1 MAILPEK
8 LMAIAQAARNAPHGS
23 RGEVYAKAVQETG
36 VSYATLMRE
45 LKAFCVKGKTRKQ
58 RSDKGDVSL
67 SIQEAKTI
75 SAALMGMAR
84 KNKFTMLSLEDTVAE
99 LRANGEIQ
107 AEHIDKSTG
116 EVRLLSVSAIS
127 RALRTYNLHPE
138 QLLRP
143 TPVNSMKSLHPNHC
157 WQIDP
162 SLCVLYYLDDKQV
175 KGGNSLCVMEEK
187 EFYKNKPANI
197 KRIEN
202 RRVWRYVITDH
213 ASGVIYTEYVWD
225 GETSENLCNCFIHAM
240 QKRHPKDPFHGVPK
254 MIMLDPGSAN
264 TSAMFA
270 HLCHQLGVHLQVNT
284 PGKPRAKGQ
293 VEKGNDIVERSFE
306 SRLKFTTVSDLDELN
321 QKAHQWMRLF
331 NSTKIHSRHGKTRY
345 RAWLGISSDELVIA
359 PSVEI
364 CRELM
369 ITKLETRKVSAE
381 LTVSFG
387 GAVFD
392 VRDIKE
398 AMVGNLLTISKNP
411 YRSECIQVQRIDEN
425 GHQYWTVLE
434 PIVKDKYGFKESAAI
449 IGQEY
454 KPQAKSVFEYNLEAV
469 EKIVYDVKTTDEIK
483 MAKKAKK
490 PIFGGRIN
498 PYKTIEEHNYVDFIP
513 KRGQEHELTT
523 NARRVELLPVSVVE
537 FAKIGKAQWG
547 DLWTAECYQ
556 WVNGRYPQGVPNQE
570 AERLLN
576 LSFDDFKA
584 EFIAPEP
591 TKSPL
596 RLIAA

>member
-8 LMAIAQAARNAPHGS
+8 LMAIAQAARSAPHGT

-45 LKAFCVKGKTRKQ
+45 LKAFCVKGKARKQ

-67 SIQEAKTI
+67 SFKEAQII

-84 KNKFTMLSLEDTVAE
+84 KSKFTMLSLEDTVTE
-99 LRANGEIQ
+99 LRANGEIK
-107 AEHIDKSTG
+107 AEYIDKNSG
-116 EVRLLSVSAIS
+116 EVRPLSVSAIG
-127 RALRTYNLHPE
+127 RALRTYNVHPE

-143 TPVNSMKSLHPNHC
+143 APVNSMKSLHPNHC

-162 SLCVLYYLDDKQV
+162 SLCVLYYLDDKQA
-175 KGGNSLCVMEEK
+175 KNGNSLCVMEEK
-187 EFYKNKPANI
+187 EFYKNKPANV
-197 KRIEN
+197 KRVED

-225 GETSENLCNCFIHAM
+225 GETAENLCNCFIHAM
-240 QKRHPKDPFHGVPK
+240 QKRHPKDPFQGVPK
-254 MIMLDPGSAN
+254 MVMLDPGSAN
-264 TSAMFA
+264 TSAMFS
-270 HLCHQLGVHLQVNT
+270 HLCHQLGVHLQINT

-306 SRLKFTTVSDLDELN
+306 SRLRFTTVSGLDELN

-331 NSTKIHSRHGKTRY
+331 NSTKIHSRHRKTRY
-345 RAWLGISSDELVIA
+345 QAWIGISQDELVIA

-381 LTVSFG
+381 LTISFG

-398 AMVGNLLTISKNP
+398 AMVGNLLTIGKNP
-411 YRSECIQVQRIDEN
+411 YRPECIQVQQIDEN

-434 PIVKDKYGFKESAAI
+434 PITKDKYGFKDGAAI

-454 KPQAKSVFEYNLEAV
+454 KPQAKSVFERNLEAV
-469 EKIVYDVKTTDEIK
+469 EKIAYDAQTDDEVKA
-483 MAKKAKK
+483 AKKAKA
-490 PIFGGRIN
+490 PIFGGRVN
-498 PYKTIEEHNYVDFIP
+498 PYKTIEEYNGVDFIP
-513 KRGQEHELTT
+513 KQGQQHELTT
-523 NARRVELLPVSVVE
+523 NAKRVELPRLNPVE
-537 FAKIGKAQWG
+537 MLKRLKAAMG
-547 DLWTAECYQ
+547 AAYSAEVSQ
-556 WVNGRYPQGVPNQE
+556 FVMQRYPQGMTEPELE
-570 AERLLN
+570 AL
-576 LSFDDFKA
+576 
-584 EFIAPEP
+584 IADP
-591 TKSPL
+591 KLHHIAKPL
-596 RLIAA
+596 RIVNG